1 MEVQSSVSESATVT
15 FEMTKVTVVL
25 NLFFLIILLTGEKK
39 KEKLY
44 DDASQQRCQRQN
56 QTFIPR

>member
-1 MEVQSSVSESATVT
+1 MEVQSSVSECANVT
-15 FEMTKVTVVL
+15 FELTKVAVVL
-25 NLFFLIILLTGEKK
+25 NLFFLIILLTGEKT
-39 KEKLY
+39 KEELY